1 METKCFFYLRDG
13 WMMEIVRNLEN
24 ALEDQTLR
32 KFACE
37 AEYSNI
43 QIIDIK
49 FRCVACF
56 MISRKRI
63 AYYEEI

>member
-24 ALEDQTLR
+24 TLEDQTLQ
-32 KFACE
+32 KFA
-37 AEYSNI
+37 YSPDYSKI
-43 QIIDIK
+43 ESVDTT